1 MEHNTNVLFLNE
13 HLKNKVVLCFSTRLN
28 VAFIYKP
35 IGPITVFLE
44 LGSDQLVSKSITSEI
59 PDPSKSPLSHARD
72 LKQ

>member
-1 MEHNTNVLFLNE
+1 
-13 HLKNKVVLCFSTRLN
+13 